1 VRFGAALAAM
11 GRLGFDAAWSL
22 VAPRPCVGCA
32 DALAAHDGFCAACA
46 ASLEPAP
53 PRMVPGLDRVVVSYA
68 YGGAVRAAV
77 HRLKYAGAEWV
88 APVLAASLGQG
99 EHGPDAVHPPGPRS
113 ALDGPRLVVP
123 VPLSSARLAAR
134 GFNQALVLARAAPL
148 GPADTV
154 VPDGLTRR
162 AGGAG
167 DAQVGRSRSERFR
180 AVEGAFGVREPA
192 RWAGAHVVLV
202 DDVVTTGAT
211 LAALAAVLRAAGAC
225 VVEARVVASE
235 AD

>member
-1 VRFGAALAAM
+1 MRFGAALAAM

-22 VAPRPCVGCA
+22 VAPRPCAGCA
-32 DALAAHDGFCAACA
+32 DALAADDGFCAACA
-46 ASLEPAP
+46 ASLEPAA
-53 PRMVPGLDRVVVSYA
+53 PRVVPGLDRVSAAYA

-88 APVLAASLGQG
+88 APALAAGLG
-99 EHGPDAVHPPGPRS
+99 HGAGGPHADAAHAR
-113 ALDGPRLVVP
+113 PRLVVP

-134 GFNQALVLARAAPL
+134 GFNQALVLARAAPF
-148 GPADTV
+148 GPDDTV
-154 VPDGLTRR
+154 VPDGLERR
-162 AGGAG
+162 AGAAD

-180 AVEGAFGVREPA
+180 AVEGAFRVRRPA
-192 RWAGAHVVLV
+192 RWVGAHVVLV

-211 LAALAAVLRAAGAC
+211 LSALASALRAAGARI
-225 VVEARVVASE
+225 VEAQVVASE